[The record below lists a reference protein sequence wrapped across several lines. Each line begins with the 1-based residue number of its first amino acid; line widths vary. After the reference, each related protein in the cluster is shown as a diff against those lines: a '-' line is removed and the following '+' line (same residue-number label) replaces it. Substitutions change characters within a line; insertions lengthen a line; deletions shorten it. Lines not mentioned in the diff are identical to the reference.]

1 MFEKRFKNLNNKK
14 IQSYKLGYKIRLQK
28 KGFVTFPLNTLTL
41 AESYKVY
48 W

>member
-28 KGFVTFPLNTLTL
+28 NRVCNFPFK
-41 AESYKVY
+41 YPDFG
-48 W
+48 